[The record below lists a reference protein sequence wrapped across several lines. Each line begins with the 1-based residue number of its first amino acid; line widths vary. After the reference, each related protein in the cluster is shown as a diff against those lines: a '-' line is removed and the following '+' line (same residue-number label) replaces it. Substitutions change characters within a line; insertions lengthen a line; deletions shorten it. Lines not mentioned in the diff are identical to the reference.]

1 MRLIAAAAVVAALVL
16 LIACGG
22 DSSSPPS
29 STSSPTPTEGAVA
42 PGQET
47 PNESACT
54 AEDVTGTLVSTE
66 GAAGHTFLTLEVGSA
81 QRVCILL
88 GPPEVRWYDA
98 AGVGLGVPFTPN
110 SDCEQD
116 ETDYLTC
123 VYPDEVS
130 MSPANA
136 SPATD
141 AVTVTEA
148 VVSITNIDVLEPCAS
163 PTRMAHVVG
172 LQFPGVSLDVQIELP
187 NDIEFQYCSAQV
199 DLVGYGPVL
208 TGSS

>member
-1 MRLIAAAAVVAALVL
+1 MRLIAAAAVVVALVL

-22 DSSSPPS
+22 GNSPSTDTPS
-29 STSSPTPTEGAVA
+29 PSPTEGAVA

-54 AEDVTGTLVSTE
+54 REDVTGTLVSTE
-66 GAAGHTFLTLEVGSA
+66 GAAGHVFLTLEVGSA
-81 QRVCILL
+81 QRACSLL

-98 AGVGLGVPFTPN
+98 GGIGMGVPFTPN
-110 SDCEQD
+110 AECEPD
-116 ETDYLTC
+116 ATDYATC
-123 VYPDEVS
+123 VSPDQVN

-136 SPATD
+136 SPSD
-141 AVTVTEA
+141 GVTTTVRA
-148 VVSITNIDVLEPCAS
+148 IVSVTNIDVLAPCAS

-172 LQFPGVSLDVQIELP
+172 LQFPDVPLDVQIELP
-187 NDIEFQYCSAQV
+187 DDIEFQYCSAQV

-208 TGSS
+208 TGNQ

>member
-1 MRLIAAAAVVAALVL
+1 MRLVAAAAAVAALVL

-22 DSSSPPS
+22 GSSSTATPS
-29 STSSPTPTEGAVA
+29 PSPTEGAVA

-54 AEDVTGTLVSTE
+54 REDVTGTLVSTE
-66 GAAGHTFLTLEVGSA
+66 GAAGGVFLTLEA
-81 QRVCILL
+81 DNARRECTFL

-98 AGVGLGVPFTPN
+98 AGAGLGVPFTPN
-110 SDCEQD
+110 AECEQD
-116 ETDYLTC
+116 ETDYATC
-123 VYPDEVS
+123 VFPDQVN

-136 SPATD
+136 SPSADATT
-141 AVTVTEA
+141 TVRAT
-148 VVSITNIDVLEPCAS
+148 VSVTNIDVLIPCAS
-163 PTRMAHVVG
+163 PTRLAHVVG
-172 LQFPGVSLDVQIELP
+172 LQFPGVPLDVQIELP

-208 TGSS
+208 TDSS